1 MSFYLTL
8 PSTTSFDFFPDNT
21 AGQFTTK
28 LPQPI
33 NLKEDFEVGLSEIQF
48 NSSYINVSEDACF
61 VDYKNAE
68 ENEKTRI
75 RIIPGMFSNNEDFI
89 KIINERIQQD
99 YGFEDITF
107 SYDKMTRRVT
117 VRVSNKATIKLS
129 PNLARLLGFKN
140 PKING
145 PHQRYAQS
153 IMDLNEDY
161 HSIFVYCDI
170 VSPNT
175 VGDAF
180 APLLRIVPTFN
191 RTNPIVHHTYQTPH
205 YFPVSRKNF
214 NQMEILLKNHLGKT
228 LSFGS
233 GQTIVTLHFRPRQ
246 N

>member
-145 PHQRYAQS
+145 PHQRYAQG

-170 VSPNT
+170 VT
-175 VGDAF
+175 QWEM
-180 APLLRIVPTFN
+180 PLLHCSGLFLPSTVP
-191 RTNPIVHHTYQTPH
+191 
-205 YFPVSRKNF
+205 
-214 NQMEILLKNHLGKT
+214 ILLFIILIRHLITSQSVETISTRWK
-228 LSFGS
+228 SF
-233 GQTIVTLHFRPRQ
+233 
-246 N
+246 